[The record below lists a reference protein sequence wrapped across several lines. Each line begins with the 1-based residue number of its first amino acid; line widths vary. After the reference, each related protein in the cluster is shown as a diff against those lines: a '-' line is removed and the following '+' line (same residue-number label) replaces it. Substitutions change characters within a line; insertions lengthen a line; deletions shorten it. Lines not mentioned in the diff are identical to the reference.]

1 MPGSKVAWFH
11 GLAMFALHLSGL
23 TPADASRKALAAHP
37 PCAPFSVYAHCKVQR
52 QSNDTNAPSV
62 KPHGLLDA
70 VRPSVLYISA
80 HQGTA
85 MDMAYVCNCLG
96 IAFKWVVPSHLPYE
110 VTREIAQDDWDR
122 LHDYQCGLFDY
133 IIVADTNAKGA

>member
-1 MPGSKVAWFH
+1 MSGAKMALFC
-11 GLAMFALHLSGL
+11 LQAIAICTIQFACQ
-23 TPADASRKALAAHP
+23 TPAYASPMTLEAHP
-37 PCAPFSVYAHCKVQR
+37 ACSPFTVQAQCKAKKQASGSSARLYGMSVA
-52 QSNDTNAPSV
+52 
-62 KPHGLLDA
+62 L
-70 VRPSVLYISA
+70 RPSVLYISA

-96 IAFKWVVPSHLPYE
+96 VSFKWVVPSHLPYE
-110 VTREIAQDDWDR
+110 VTEEIAQDDWEK